1 MYRFWRRRR
10 RRHEQVCG
18 GALLF
23 RPLLSLRTPPPPTRL
38 PFLPRPTHTR
48 LCCNVQCAPCTA
60 DASAVSALSPLP
72 PPPAL
77 LLGPLP
83 PSPPSLLCICSD
95 RCHRRLRA
103 TLPKLNVALIAPSLT
118 RSSPNSRSLARSGAR
133 GVEGERG
140 GTTERNV
147 QSVGRR
153 LGPAHSRTTDG
164 QRRSGVSSG
173 RQAEDGRTRRD
184 GHCPPLHCL
193 APLPSETD

>member
-1 MYRFWRRRR
+1 MSKCAAAPCSFALCSHCERRRR
-10 RRHEQVCG
+10 RRDCLSSPDRHTHGFAVMSS
-18 GALLF
+18 ALLLA
-23 RPLLSLRTPPPPTRL
+23 RRTVR
-38 PFLPRPTHTR
+38 R
-48 LCCNVQCAPCTA
+48 
-60 DASAVSALSPLP
+60 AVSALSPLP